1 MKKIINIL
9 FILLTTTFIFQAN
22 AHLSIRESYPVN
34 GLLHKEIKKSG
45 YIVFSDSI
53 KNANL
58 AYRKIGDLNSTY
70 SDIDKSNNLYIELEV
85 SSVNNNTIYFNIPDL
100 ESGFYD
106 IKYIVEPNNDHKNEG
121 LIYFKVDNTKTV
133 ITPIIIL
140 INTLLFI
147 IVLYIIITLIRKQQK
162 GLK

>member
-1 MKKIINIL
+1 MKKLVKIFFII
-9 FILLTTTFIFQAN
+9 LTTTFIFQAN

-34 GLLHKEIKKSG
+34 GLLHKDIKKSG
-45 YIVFSDSI
+45 YIIFSDSI

-70 SDIDKSNNLYIELEV
+70 SNIDNSNNLYIELEV
-85 SSVNNNTIYFNIPDL
+85 SSVKSNKVYFNIPDL

-106 IKYIVEPNNDHKNEG
+106 IKYIVEPNSDHKNEG
-121 LIYFKVDNTKTV
+121 LIYFKVDNTNTV

-147 IVLYIIITLIRKQQK
+147 IVLYIIITLIRKQLK